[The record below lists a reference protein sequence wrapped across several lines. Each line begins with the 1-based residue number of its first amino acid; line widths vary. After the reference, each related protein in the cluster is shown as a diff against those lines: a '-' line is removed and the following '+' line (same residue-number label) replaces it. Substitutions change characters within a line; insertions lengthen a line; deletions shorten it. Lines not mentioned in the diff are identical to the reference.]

1 MVSMACL
8 DGKPLAALGATAR
21 ENGAAALGCH
31 ASTEAV
37 GLCALA
43 LVGLVRTLHNVNL
56 LRDSNVNLVKPIDC
70 KFVDNRLSNTLLKPT
85 RVTKKAQNSKI
96 SLIGT

>member
-37 GLCALA
+37 GLCALP
-43 LVGLVRTLHNVNL
+43 LIRLISTLH
-56 LRDSNVNLVKPIDC
+56 
-70 KFVDNRLSNTLLKPT
+70 F
-85 RVTKKAQNSKI
+85 
-96 SLIGT
+96 